1 MATAVYV
8 WLTATN
14 KRCGGRKTRLRASS
28 FNDARVGRGGQPL
41 GKTQL
46 RFGGLFFPNAMGT
59 MRDSALGIKR
69 AKRVG
74 GLEGG
79 ISARVRVT
87 FKLVSGMG
95 WWAGIRW
102 DGDWHLAKEGLWL
115 FVSQAPKVVPLEA

>member
-1 MATAVYV
+1 MTTAVCV

-46 RFGGLFFPNAMGT
+46 RNRGLFFPNAMGA
-59 MRDSALGIKR
+59 MRDSALSIER
-69 AKRVG
+69 VKRVG

-79 ISARVRVT
+79 IFGRVRVT
-87 FKLVSGMG
+87 FGLVSEMG

-102 DGDWHLAKEGLWL
+102 DGDWHWAKEGLGL
-115 FVSQAPKVVPLEA
+115 FVSQAPKVGPLEA

>member
-1 MATAVYV
+1 MYV

-14 KRCGGRKTRLRASS
+14 NRCSGRKTRLRANS

-46 RFGGLFFPNAMGT
+46 IIGELLFPNAMGT
-59 MRDSALGIKR
+59 MRHNALGIKR

-79 ISARVRVT
+79 ISGRVRVT
-87 FKLVSGMG
+87 FKLVGGMG

-102 DGDWHLAKEGLWL
+102 DGDWHWVKEGLWL
-115 FVSQAPKVVPLEA
+115 FVSQAPEAGPLEA

>member
-1 MATAVYV
+1 MATVV
-8 WLTATN
+8 CVRLTATD
-14 KRCGGRKTRLRASS
+14 KRCGGRKTRLRAGS

-46 RFGGLFFPNAMGT
+46 RIEGLFFPNTMGT

-74 GLEGG
+74 GLKGG
-79 ISARVRVT
+79 ISGRVRVT
-87 FKLVSGMG
+87 FELVCGVG

-102 DGDWHLAKEGLWL
+102 DGDWHLAKEGLGL
-115 FVSQAPKVVPLEA
+115 FVSQAPKAGPLEA